1 MSKPIIL
8 ALDDDPHVLRAVE
21 RDLRTEYGAEY
32 RVARADS
39 GQAALELLDGWKRRG
54 QVAALFLVDQRMP
67 QMTGLEFLERANSIY
82 PDARRVLLTA
92 YADTEAAIKAINDVQ
107 LDHYLLKPW
116 DPPEEKLFPVLT
128 DLLDDWRL
136 VHEPGFD
143 GIRVVGH
150 LWTPD
155 SHRVKDFLARNNV
168 PYVWM
173 DLAADGEARGLLDMI
188 EDPQPTLPVL
198 FMTDGTHLANP
209 SNREIADRIGIQTSA
224 DQPLYDFLVVGAGP
238 AGLAAA
244 VYGASEG
251 LSTLVVEQ
259 EAPGGQAGMSSRIE
273 NYLGFPSGISGGEL
287 ARRAVTQAKRFGV
300 EILTARS
307 VVGLDVGGPTS
318 VIRLEDGTTLNG
330 RAVLIATGVSY
341 RQLDAEGI
349 SALTGAGVYYGAALG
364 EGESVRDQAVYIVGG
379 ANSAGQ
385 AAMYFARFAKT
396 VTMLVRGPSLA
407 ASMSQYL
414 IDQIQGTEN
423 ISVWTNSEVQEAVGT
438 DRLTHLVVARDG
450 GQRSE
455 TVEAAALFI
464 FIGAQPCTD
473 WLGDVVARDENGF
486 VLSGPDAIVPVPAAP
501 ESGSYRRSASGTYYR
516 PTLAARRPSTRMSW
530 RISKNTLALRTPG
543 RLETNVPGV
552 FVAGDVR
559 AGSIKRVASAVGEGS
574 MAVMYVHEYL
584 QET

>member
-21 RDLRTEYGAEY
+21 RDLRAEYGAEY

-39 GQAALELLDGWKRRG
+39 GNAALELLADWKRRG
-54 QVAALFLVDQRMP
+54 QVPALFLVDQRMP
-67 QMTGLEFLERANSIY
+67 NMTGLEFLERANSIY

-92 YADTEAAIKAINDVQ
+92 YADTEAAIKAINQVQ

-116 DPPEEKLFPVLT
+116 DPPEEKLYPVLT

-136 VHEPGFD
+136 VHQPGFD
-143 GIRVVGH
+143 GVRVVGH
-150 LWTPD
+150 PWTPD
-155 SHRVKDFLARNNV
+155 SHRVKDFLARNHV

-173 DLAADGEARGLLDMI
+173 DVFSDGEARDLLNLV
-188 EDPQPTLPVL
+188 EGPGPALPVL
-198 FMTDGTHLANP
+198 FFTDGTHLANP
-209 SNREIADRIGIQTSA
+209 SNRAIADRIGIQTVA
-224 DQPLYDFLVVGAGP
+224 DQPLYDLLVVGAGP

-251 LSTLVVEQ
+251 LRTLVVEQ

-273 NYLGFPSGISGGEL
+273 NYLGFPSGISGSDL
-287 ARRAVTQAKRFGV
+287 ARRAVTQARRFGV

-307 VVGLDVGGPTS
+307 VVALDVDGPTS
-318 VIRLEDGTTLNG
+318 VIHLEDGTTLNG

-341 RQLDAEGI
+341 RQLQAEGV
-349 SALTGAGVYYGAALG
+349 SALTGAGVYYGAALC
-364 EGESVRDQAVYIVGG
+364 EGGSVRDQDVYIVGG

-385 AAMYFARFAKT
+385 AAMYFSRFAQT
-396 VTMLVRGPSLA
+396 VTMLVRGPSLSE
-407 ASMSQYL
+407 SMSQYL
-414 IDQIQGTEN
+414 IEQIRGTAN
-423 ISVWTNSEVQEAVGT
+423 IRVWTNSEVQRAIGT
-438 DRLTHLVVARDG
+438 DRLTQLVVTCDG

-455 TVEAAALFI
+455 TVAAAALFI
-464 FIGAQPCTD
+464 FIGAEPCTD
-473 WLGDVVARDENGF
+473 CLGDVIARDGNGF
-486 VLSGPDAIVPVPAAP
+486 VLSGADAIVPAPATAR
-501 ESGSYRRSASGTYYR
+501 EAGSHRR
-516 PTLAARRPSTRMSW
+516 PTVAARRPSGRVSW

-543 RLETNVPGV
+543 MLETSVPGV

-559 AGSIKRVASAVGEGS
+559 AGSVKRVASAVGEGS

-584 QET
+584 RDT

>member
-21 RDLRTEYGAEY
+21 RDLRAEYGAEY
-32 RVARADS
+32 RIARADS
-39 GQAALELLDGWKRRG
+39 GQTALELLAGWKRRG
-54 QVAALFLVDQRMP
+54 QIPALFLVDQRMP
-67 QMTGLEFLERANSIY
+67 NMTGLEFLERANSIY

-92 YADTEAAIKAINDVQ
+92 YADTEAAIKAINEVQ

-116 DPPEEKLFPVLT
+116 DPPEEKLYPVLT
-128 DLLDDWRL
+128 DLLDDWQL
-136 VHEPGFD
+136 VHQPGFD
-143 GIRVVGH
+143 GVRVVGH
-150 LWTPD
+150 PWTPD

-168 PYVWM
+168 PYAWM
-173 DLAADGEARGLLDMI
+173 DLTTDGDGRTLLDMI
-188 EDPQPTLPVL
+188 EGPEPALPVL
-198 FMTDGTHLANP
+198 FLADGTHLANP
-209 SNREIADRIGIQTSA
+209 SNRAIADRIGIQTIA
-224 DQPLYDFLVVGAGP
+224 DQPIYDFLVVGAGP

-287 ARRAVTQAKRFGV
+287 ARRAVTQARRFGV

-307 VVGLDVGGPTS
+307 VVGLDVGGSTS
-318 VIRLEDGTTLNG
+318 VIHLEDETTLNG

-341 RQLDAEGI
+341 RRLEADGI

-364 EGESVRDQAVYIVGG
+364 EGESVRNQAVYIVGG

-385 AAMYFARFAKT
+385 AAIYFARFAET
-396 VTMLVRGPSLA
+396 VTMLVRGPSLKE
-407 ASMSQYL
+407 SMSQYL
-414 IDQIQGTEN
+414 IDQIRGTEN
-423 ISVWTNSEVQEAVGT
+423 IRVWTKTEVQQAIGT
-438 DRLTHLVVARDG
+438 DRLKQLVLSREG
-450 GQRSE
+450 GRQTE

-464 FIGAQPCTD
+464 FIGAKPCTD
-473 WLGDVVARDENGF
+473 WLGDVVARDEDGF
-486 VLSGPDAIVPVPAAP
+486 VLSGPDAIISAPATTR
-501 ESGSYRRSASGTYYR
+501 ESGSHHR
-516 PTLAARRPSTRMSW
+516 PTVAARRPSGRVSW
-530 RISKNTLALRTPG
+530 RISRSTLALRTPG
-543 RLETNVPGV
+543 MLETSVPGV

-584 QET
+584 RDK